1 MEVLTLE
8 HKEVKKFL
16 KKIKHNRTHKKALKL
31 NGVFYCILD
40 GIKYRVEDIQILR
53 KIFQSYRKK

>member
-8 HKEVKKFL
+8 HKDAIKFL

-31 NGVFYCILD
+31 NGAFYCILD
-40 GIKYRVEDIQILR
+40 GVKYRVEDVDIMR
-53 KIFQSYRKK
+53 KIYMSYRK